1 MGFYEELYHAKSG
14 YERKNHKWVTRTG
27 TPGHYVYTYDKD
39 KPDPRFSG
47 SENPGAK
54 LTSNSQRYI
63 TPYSGPSRSYQESR
77 SRLRSRIE
85 GNARMLRPSRQQTS
99 APAEREPRGAA
110 PGQNGR
116 TNVGGTKSGG
126 SSKSSSGSS
135 STKQQNTTQTRES
148 TKTLE
153 QLAEAGKKWLE
164 DVFSD
169 KLSEEDVEK
178 LRTRLGAMRLEKLG
192 IYRR

>member
-1 MGFYEELYHAKSG
+1 MGFYEEFYHARSG

-39 KPDPRFSG
+39 TPDPRFSG

-54 LTSNSQRYI
+54 PTSNSQRYI

-99 APAEREPRGAA
+99 APAEREPRGTA
-110 PGQNGR
+110 PGQNGS
-116 TNVGGTKSGG
+116 GGSGG

-135 STKQQNTTQTRES
+135 SRKQQNATQTS
-148 TKTLE
+148 VSSKTSD
-153 QLAEAGKKWLE
+153 QLSEAGKKWLE
-164 DVFSD
+164 GVFSD
-169 KLSEEDVEK
+169 KLSEEDAKK
-178 LRTRLGAMRLEKLG
+178 LRIRLGAMRLEKLG